1 MRFRSSRAG
10 LSSRVG
16 RVGRVGPMGCG
27 NCCPVWLSVWS
38 VEKLPVGSIGSILA
52 PSPSSGVPRI
62 HGPAAPPAYYYEP
75 SQPSQP
81 FESSPCLELVP
92 KMSVVGIDF
101 GYDNCYISVARAGGI
116 ETIANDY
123 SMRDTPSMVGFTD
136 RQRTMGVGAKNQLL
150 TNLKRTFFGFKAL
163 LGRSFEDP
171 LVQTERARLPFPIS
185 MAKDGGILVH
195 VDYLSQE
202 QAFTPQQL
210 TAMLFTKIKDT
221 ADQALQTKV
230 KDVVISV
237 PIFYTDRERRS
248 LLDAATIAGL
258 NVLKLMNDTTA
269 TALAYGIYKQDL
281 PAPEEKP
288 RNVIFVDSGHRGIQV
303 AAGSFHKGKLVIQ
316 ACAFDRNC
324 GGQAFNEAL
333 AKFFAEEFRTK
344 YKIDALSNKKALL
357 KLTAEGEKLKKQMS
371 ANTNKLPLNIEC
383 FMEDKDVSASVDRA
397 KFEEL
402 ISPQLK
408 RIEEVMR
415 ECLAAIKWKTE
426 DIYSVEIVGGSTRIP
441 AIKNLIE
448 DIFGKAPNTT
458 LNADEAV
465 SRGCALQCAI
475 LSPTFKVR
483 EFSVTDLQPY
493 PIKLKW
499 QSEGDSGDMEVFPK
513 FHAVPYS
520 KMLTFYRRDNFV
532 VEGEYDG
539 SAPLPDQHI
548 GKFEI
553 GEVKPLPDGSNQ
565 KVKVKVRVNLHGI
578 FVVSTASYSEKHEIE
593 EEVPMEVETP
603 KEGANSDA
611 ANTAGDKGD
620 KGDKGQEKKTEGQES
635 GERGEPM
642 EETSK
647 EDSAAKSKE
656 PVKMEKRK
664 KTVTKTIELPITPI
678 VAGALSR
685 DKLELATDLE
695 KTFVAQDTQEGERLN
710 AKNTVEE
717 YIYDIRSKIHDELA
731 DFIAEED
738 RAQFVNDLEAAENWL
753 YEDGEDCEKTAYVE
767 RLKALRLKGEPVRKR
782 KEEFELRPQAIDLM
796 GRSLQQASKVL
807 DLYNQGDEKFS
818 HIDPAE
824 MDKVVKLVAEKR
836 AWLDENCATLAN
848 LPKTVNPPILAVQ
861 FHNER
866 QAFENVAMP
875 ILNKPKPKVEPPPQ
889 EKEKTG
895 GSKKKNENG
904 TSAPAAEDQQPAAS
918 AEHGKKPVEDS
929 MDVD

>member
-1 MRFRSSRAG
+1 
-10 LSSRVG
+10 
-16 RVGRVGPMGCG
+16 
-27 NCCPVWLSVWS
+27 
-38 VEKLPVGSIGSILA
+38 
-52 PSPSSGVPRI
+52 
-62 HGPAAPPAYYYEP
+62 
-75 SQPSQP
+75 
-81 FESSPCLELVP
+81 
-92 KMSVVGIDF
+92 MSVVGIDF

-163 LGRSFEDP
+163 LGRSFDDP
-171 LVQTERARLPFPIS
+171 LVQAERARLPFPIS
-185 MAKDGGILVH
+185 KAKDGGILIH

-303 AAGSFHKGKLVIQ
+303 AAASFHKGKLVIQ

-333 AKFFAEEFRTK
+333 AMYFADEFRTK
-344 YKIDALSNKKALL
+344 YKLDVFSNKKALL

-415 ECLAAIKWKTE
+415 ECLAAVKWKTE

-441 AIKNLIE
+441 AIKSLIE
-448 DIFGKAPNTT
+448 VIFGKTPNTT

-483 EFSVTDLQPY
+483 EFSVTDLQPF

-520 KMLTFYRRDNFV
+520 KMLTFYRRDNFS

-539 SAPLPDQHI
+539 SAPLPDQYI

-553 GEVKPLPDGSNQ
+553 GEVKPLPDGGNQ

-578 FVVSTASYSEKHEIE
+578 FLVSTASYSEKHEIE

-603 KEGANSDA
+603 KEGANGEA
-611 ANTAGDKGD
+611 AGAPEATAATGDKG
-620 KGDKGQEKKTEGQES
+620 GEEKKTDEA
-635 GERGEPM
+635 GEPM
-642 EETSK
+642 EDSK
-647 EDSAAKSKE
+647 EDASAKPKE

-664 KTVTKTIELPITPI
+664 KTVTKTIDLPITPI
-678 VAGALSR
+678 VVGALSR

-695 KTFVAQDTQEGERLN
+695 KTFVAQDNQEAERLN

-717 YIYDIRSKIHDELA
+717 YIYDIRSKIHEEFA

-738 RAQFVNDLEAAENWL
+738 RSQFVNELESAENWL
-753 YEDGEDCEKTAYVE
+753 YEDGEDCEKSAYVD

-782 KEEFELRPQAIDLM
+782 KEEFELRPQAIDRM
-796 GRSLQQASKVL
+796 GRSLQQASKVI
-807 DLYNQGDEKFS
+807 DLYHQGDEKYN
-818 HIDPAE
+818 HIDKAE
-824 MDKVVKLVAEKR
+824 MDKVAALITEKR
-836 AWLDENCATLAN
+836 AWLDENCAVLAS
-848 LPKTVNPPILAVQ
+848 LDKTVNPPILAVQ

-889 EKEKTG
+889 EKEKS
-895 GSKKKNENG
+895 GSKKKSENG
-904 TSAPAAEDQQPAAS
+904 TTPNAEDEQPATT
-918 AEHGKKPVEDS
+918 EDGGKKTVEDS